1 MTSLWS
7 VGTFR
12 PGHAAQK
19 ARPLLSHARATLD
32 RVSDFLLLVP
42 ILLFSI
48 VAHEY
53 AHGYAAL
60 RMGDTTAQRLGRL
73 TWNPVKHLDPF
84 LSLLLPLVTFFGG
97 GFILGAAKPV
107 PVDPRNFRELR
118 KGDIIVSL
126 AGVTANLAI
135 AIACV
140 PLLALFGMLAR
151 SMPDAASVFG
161 SLQFMLRAGI
171 FLNLILIVFNL
182 LPIPPLDGSHVMKYL
197 LPPRIAAMYVR
208 VGMYGMAILMV
219 LLVFGGPVLDV
230 VFWPARMGYA
240 FLMSLVGPYAL
251 PGAGL

>member
-1 MTSLWS
+1 
-7 VGTFR
+7 
-12 PGHAAQK
+12 
-19 ARPLLSHARATLD
+19 LD

-107 PVDPRNFRELR
+107 PVDPRNYRELR
-118 KGDIIVSL
+118 KGDVIVSL

-135 AIACV
+135 ALACV
-140 PLLALFGMLAR
+140 PLLALFGMLSR
-151 SMPDAASVFG
+151 SMPDAASVFA

-182 LPIPPLDGSHVMKYL
+182 LPIPPLDGSHVVKYL
-197 LPPRIAAMYVR
+197 LPPRIAAMYVS
-208 VGMYGMAILMV
+208 VGRYGMLILLA
-219 LLVFGGPVLDV
+219 LLFFGGPVLDA

>member
-1 MTSLWS
+1 M
-7 VGTFR
+7 
-12 PGHAAQK
+12 
-19 ARPLLSHARATLD
+19 D
-32 RVSDFLLLVP
+32 RVADFLLLVP

-60 RMGDTTAQRLGRL
+60 RMGDATAQKLGRL

-84 LSLLLPLVTFFGG
+84 LSLLLPVVTFYGA

-107 PVDPRNFRELR
+107 PVDPRNYRELR

-126 AGVTANLAI
+126 AGVTANLLI
-135 AIACV
+135 ALAFV

-161 SLQFMLRAGI
+161 SIQYMLRAGI

-182 LPIPPLDGSHVMKYL
+182 LPIPPLDGSHVMKYM
-197 LPPRIAAMYVR
+197 LPPRIAEMYVR

-219 LLVFGGPVLDV
+219 LLFFGGPVLDA
-230 VFWPARMGYA
+230 VFWPARTGYA